1 MRPSLKNL
9 IVNKEYSR
17 KPQMY
22 AGSYQEMQERT
33 PEKYAQ
39 DTIGPFPESEHQ
51 KPYENPTE
59 DYQELEDLYTPF
71 NFPPYQGP
79 IHVDVPA
86 QAPDRLVCMARTV
99 GTWCKGMTT
108 VIKVMW
114 SEAKGCCAQLL
125 VDPFR
130 FTSGF
135 TFSANCHQVTVTA
148 AEDADAGGGIMCLA
162 KLPDGQDGTS
172 FYLEEGTDLTA
183 NNCTGDDAQAT
194 VIDYNPQMSVNTSQ
208 TLTVLHPRADCVYQ
222 WTLSG
227 GGSLNATQGNSVVY
241 TAPATNPNCANNA
254 TITVAAKGRAGC
266 RPKDGVV
273 CDTARIAVNAYTLDH
288 TAYQY
293 KFCHQDFT
301 CVWSEGGYYKETC
314 PVVGQI
320 RGTCTGYESAYPV
333 EEGYWC
339 GGGGASGYDTC
350 WWCASVGRTDCEA
363 TAVLVGPAWP
373 SCNPNGTRPEG
384 IGEPWDERDE
394 WLKSQGCCPAKLF

>member
-1 MRPSLKNL
+1 MRRTLRNL

-33 PEKYAQ
+33 AEKYAQ

-51 KPYENPTE
+51 KPYENPAE

-79 IHVDVPA
+79 IKVDVPA

-108 VIKVMW
+108 EIKVMW

-125 VDPFR
+125 VDPFH

-135 TFSANCHQVTVTA
+135 TFRASCHKVTVTA
-148 AEDADAGGGIMCLA
+148 SEEANAGGGVMCLA

-183 NNCTGDDAQAT
+183 NHCTGDDGQAT
-194 VIDYNPQMSVNTSQ
+194 VIDYNPQMSVSTQQ
-208 TLTVLHPRADCVYQ
+208 TLTVLHPRAECLYE

-227 GGSLNATQGNSVVY
+227 GGSLSAYQGNSVVY
-241 TAPATNPNCANNA
+241 TAAATNPNCVNNA
-254 TITVAAKGRAGC
+254 TITVAAKGRLGC
-266 RPKDGVV
+266 RPKGGTV
-273 CDTARIAVNAYTLDH
+273 CDTAHIAVNNPL
-288 TAYQY
+288 
-293 KFCHQDFT
+293 
-301 CVWSEGGYYKETC
+301 
-314 PVVGQI
+314 
-320 RGTCTGYESAYPV
+320 
-333 EEGYWC
+333 
-339 GGGGASGYDTC
+339 ASGLAAEMDEIREAE
-350 WWCASVGRTDCEA
+350 CAYLSYGYCH
-363 TAVLVGPAWP
+363 AVFRNYHML
-373 SCNPNGTRPEG
+373 CNSSTFVDQFTGVFAY
-384 IGEPWDERDE
+384 GEPLSVCCQNLLADCGPNCNQWVEVRTAE
-394 WLKSQGCCPAKLF
+394 LKAAGCCPYQLM